1 MQTKMN
7 NRHPLD
13 VRAPRW
19 GEATFPH
26 LLQIFMKQHI
36 GMTSQICGLKKLFS
50 IVAGYRSQMWD
61 IHLQHKAIKY
71 REQISRVSCF
81 FLETFIYVCTSLCFP
96 RTAYCFFLISSC
108 KMLSL
113 CCLWRGKH
121 KHRNIPR
128 KNKCRQDQIR
138 HTVNTHSSSI
148 YNPSCVNQMI
158 TTYHENL
165 EFRANCWVRF
175 LLAQVPHARHA
186 YLHDCNAV
194 LCVKGNSR
202 SLKHQ
207 QLSC

>member
-1 MQTKMN
+1 
-7 NRHPLD
+7 
-13 VRAPRW
+13 
-19 GEATFPH
+19 
-26 LLQIFMKQHI
+26 
-36 GMTSQICGLKKLFS
+36 MTSQICGLKKPFS

-81 FLETFIYVCTSLCFP
+81 FWKLLSMFVLHYVSQELHI
-96 RTAYCFFLISSC
+96 AFFFFISSC

-148 YNPSCVNQMI
+148 YNPSCVNRMI